1 MHFAGWGCGLQLCN
15 LIFFGASLPSHEAE
29 PWAEIL
35 SSTSCPWLGHKRK
48 SVPATEHTGCGRVT
62 QRFDRFVSSP
72 CGPLGSI
79 PGGCQI
85 QPESVRFFFPRPTRH
100 SLKSAPWLP
109 PQPPRP
115 VPAGARRL
123 GWVSWGITVTSSLGR
138 SQPMSP

>member
-48 SVPATEHTGCGRVT
+48 SVPAHGLWPHHPALRPVCLFSLRPFGVHPR
-62 QRFDRFVSSP
+62 RLP
-72 CGPLGSI
+72 NPAGIGL
-79 PGGCQI
+79 
-85 QPESVRFFFPRPTRH
+85 FFFPRPTRH